1 MSEGTGFDRHPARL
15 ARAETRVR
23 ARFCPD
29 ALPFSFDSRIE
40 GNNPSMILLLVL
52 LIVLIFAGAGFALH
66 VLWIAAVIFALFW
79 LIGAAVGRGESA
91 GRHRFY
97 RW

>member
-1 MSEGTGFDRHPARL
+1 MLRHYPAPGCAGISIRL
-15 ARAETRVR
+15 
-23 ARFCPD
+23 D
-29 ALPFSFDSRIE
+29 ASPFSFGYRIE
-40 GNNPSMILLLVL
+40 GNNVGMILLLVL

-79 LIGAAVGRGESA
+79 LVGAAIGRGESS

>member
-1 MSEGTGFDRHPARL
+1 LPLSF
-15 ARAETRVR
+15 
-23 ARFCPD
+23 RFQID
-29 ALPFSFDSRIE
+29 
-40 GNNPSMILLLVL
+40 GNSVGMVLLLVL
-52 LIVLIFAGAGFALH
+52 LIVLIFVGASFALH

-79 LIGAAVGRGESA
+79 LIGAAIGRGESA

>member
-1 MSEGTGFDRHPARL
+1 MLPDRVPVSRL
-15 ARAETRVR
+15 EA
-23 ARFCPD
+23 
-29 ALPFSFDSRIE
+29 
-40 GNNPSMILLLVL
+40 NPMGRMRTMVLLLVL

-66 VLWIAAVIFALFW
+66 ILWIAAVIFALFW
-79 LIGAAVGRGESA
+79 LIGAAIGRGETS

>member
-1 MSEGTGFDRHPARL
+1 MRRDCGPAASTFHGL
-15 ARAETRVR
+15 WFEVG
-23 ARFCPD
+23 PG
-29 ALPFSFDSRIE
+29 
-40 GNNPSMILLLVL
+40 GNSAGMVLLLVL

-79 LIGAAVGRGESA
+79 LIGAAIGRGETS

>member
-1 MSEGTGFDRHPARL
+1 MGPARS
-15 ARAETRVR
+15 VPS
-23 ARFCPD
+23 RFD
-29 ALPFSFDSRIE
+29 WRIE
-40 GNNPSMILLLVL
+40 GNNPCMILLLVL

>member
-1 MSEGTGFDRHPARL
+1 MSYAKVIDARENEAHPCSL
-15 ARAETRVR
+15 HIY
-23 ARFCPD
+23 
-29 ALPFSFDSRIE
+29 PFSFDAGYG
-40 GNNPSMILLLVL
+40 GNNADMLLLLLL

-66 VLWIAAVIFALFW
+66 VLWIVAVIFALFW
-79 LIGAAVGRGESA
+79 LIGAAIGRGETS

>member
-1 MSEGTGFDRHPARL
+1 
-15 ARAETRVR
+15 
-23 ARFCPD
+23 
-29 ALPFSFDSRIE
+29 
-40 GNNPSMILLLVL
+40 
-52 LIVLIFAGAGFALH
+52 LIFAGAGFALH

-79 LIGAAVGRGESA
+79 LIGAAIGRGETS